1 MRIKH
6 IFSTIFAASLM
17 VTLPVHANADDGD
30 ASVKKKSAKPATK
43 IFDEGQFI
51 RMFSNKTRQ
60 QVADAL
66 GKPASTNQGRQPSE
80 EEAARA
86 TLGQGGDAARSKKND
101 SVEMWYY
108 KHIVRYAPKRT
119 YDKVELTFVNDRC
132 QNVAYFNDRR

>member
-6 IFSTIFAASLM
+6 IIFTFFAASLL
-17 VTLPVHANADDGD
+17 VALPIRANADGD
-30 ASVKKKSAKPATK
+30 SIGQKKASKASAKT
-43 IFDEGQFI
+43 FDEFQFV

-60 QVADAL
+60 QVADML
-66 GKPASTNQGRQPSE
+66 GKPASTNQGRQPTDD
-80 EEAARA
+80 EASMA
-86 TLGQGGDAARSKKND
+86 TIGQPGERSKNND

-132 QNVAYFNDRR
+132 MNVAYFNDRH